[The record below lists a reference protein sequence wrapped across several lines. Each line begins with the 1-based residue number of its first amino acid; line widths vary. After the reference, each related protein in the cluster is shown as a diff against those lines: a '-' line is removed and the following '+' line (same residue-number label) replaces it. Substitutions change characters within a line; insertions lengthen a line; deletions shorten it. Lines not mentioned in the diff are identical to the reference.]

1 MDHYLDIRLLPD
13 PEFPPSMLMN
23 ALFAKLHRALVDLD
37 STAIGVS
44 FPDHTLAPLA
54 LGERLR
60 LHGQAPALAHMMSC
74 NWLRGMRDHTEVQ
87 GPTSVPA
94 GAVHRA
100 VRRVQA
106 KSNPERLR
114 RRLVKRKVIDYD
126 TARQLIP
133 DEAAETL
140 ELPFVTLKSLSSG
153 QTFRLF
159 IEHGP
164 TSPEP
169 THGCF
174 GKYGL
179 SRRATVPWF

>member
-1 MDHYLDIRLLPD
+1 MDHYVDIRLLPD
-13 PEFPPSMLMN
+13 PEFPPFMLMN
-23 ALFAKLHRALVDLD
+23 ALFAKLHRALVD
-37 STAIGVS
+37 TETVGVGVS
-44 FPDHTLAPLA
+44 FPEHSLQPIS

-60 LHGQAPALAHMMSC
+60 LHGDAPELARIMSRD
-74 NWLRGMRDHTEVQ
+74 WLRGMRDHTEVH
-87 GPTSVPA
+87 GPTNIPA

-114 RRLVKRKVIDYD
+114 RRLIKRKGIDPES
-126 TARQLIP
+126 AREAIP
-133 DEAAETL
+133 DQAAEL
-140 ELPFVTLKSLSSG
+140 LDLPFVTLKSRSSG

-169 THGCF
+169 TSGRF
-174 GKYGL
+174 GQYGL
-179 SRRATVPWF
+179 GRGATVPWF